1 MNEIISFIFIGIVFY
16 ALGRYANR
24 RQCERK
30 IKTLQLANRL
40 LREEVDSERKKVETL
55 RNFRRIGAE
64 PNAQN

>member
-30 IKTLQLANRL
+30 IKTLQLANRI
-40 LREEVDSERKKVETL
+40 LREELDSEKKKTATL
-55 RNFRRIGAE
+55 RELVNARRSHY
-64 PNAQN
+64 AQN